1 MSSAESVRRA
11 VNVVTPLS
19 REYPPDSLQMR
30 SATARLVGVSTT
42 QTWTLCDRATSCSP
56 NSGSTTRATV
66 WDLVLMLS
74 SLATPWVAVQGPR
87 IDRRTFAHTRTP
99 TPPRTSRARARPTEQ
114 PGRQGC
120 GSHPIQG
127 LGRGTGSSR
136 GMGSRISG
144 WGAAASK
151 SAATLFRPERVVNR
165 MDRMPW
171 IIATGQAWKLR
182 VFYVLIVLT
191 FILQTLFISSIRGI
205 NIVSSLSEKENAA
218 LFVTTGI
225 GALLWL
231 VLSIRCPACDA
242 LPVWTILREADA
254 SRWLL
259 ELRRSD
265 RCAVCGQQGS
275 PVRED

>member
-1 MSSAESVRRA
+1 
-11 VNVVTPLS
+11 
-19 REYPPDSLQMR
+19 
-30 SATARLVGVSTT
+30 
-42 QTWTLCDRATSCSP
+42 
-56 NSGSTTRATV
+56 
-66 WDLVLMLS
+66 
-74 SLATPWVAVQGPR
+74 
-87 IDRRTFAHTRTP
+87 
-99 TPPRTSRARARPTEQ
+99 
-114 PGRQGC
+114 
-120 GSHPIQG
+120 
-127 LGRGTGSSR
+127 
-136 GMGSRISG
+136 
-144 WGAAASK
+144 
-151 SAATLFRPERVVNR
+151 
-165 MDRMPW
+165 MPW

-191 FILQTLFISSIRGI
+191 LILQARFISSITGI